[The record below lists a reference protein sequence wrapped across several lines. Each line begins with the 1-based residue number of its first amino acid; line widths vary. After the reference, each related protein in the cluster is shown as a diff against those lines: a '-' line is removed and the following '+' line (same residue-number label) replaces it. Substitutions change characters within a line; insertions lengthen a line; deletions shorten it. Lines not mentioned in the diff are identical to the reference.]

1 MTIPET
7 KVKTL
12 RWYILRTLLRK
23 EVGRHLANRGGL
35 ILAGLLVVIAL
46 LSSLFGK
53 TTGGIETGNLT
64 AGVHNCF
71 VEYWQDDPWIKHLE
85 ANVPAELR
93 GSLRFRHLDR
103 TINDQE
109 TLVYPP
115 GTGAI
120 QIRPKGN
127 VDGQPNYLIWL
138 WQPSGDESGL
148 APFESWFWKESY
160 AYFQEQAAPL
170 LAESGEI
177 AAQVPVLEQRRSV
190 LTGGLDAKTG
200 ITTALVLF
208 AVFFVCV
215 YLLPSLTCEERE
227 RGVLVAQALSPA
239 TAREILAAKFLFYPI
254 VGMAL
259 ASVLAGLN
267 QPSVLRQP
275 FFWFALTVSACG
287 SLGVGISIASLAK
300 TQRAASMG
308 ALCYMM
314 VVTLL
319 IFVCQQLNISY
330 LPYIALEYHCPRMLH
345 AALTGTILW
354 YHWVHLLCAWVLSIF
369 WAILATS
376 LFRRY
381 GWQ

>member
-1 MTIPET
+1 MLPPET
-7 KVKTL
+7 KAKTL
-12 RWYILRTLLRK
+12 RWFILRTLLKK
-23 EVGRHLANRGGL
+23 EISRHLANRGGL
-35 ILAGLLVVIAL
+35 ILAGLLIVVAL
-46 LSSLFGK
+46 LSSQFGQNTK
-53 TTGGIETGNLT
+53 GIDSGKLT

-71 VEYWQDDPWIKHLE
+71 VDYWQKDAWVKHLE
-85 ANVPAELR
+85 ENVPDELR
-93 GSLRFRHLDR
+93 GSLLFRQVPRAMADHE
-103 TINDQE
+103 Q
-109 TLVYPP
+109 LVYPA

-120 QIRPKGN
+120 QIRPNGAEA
-127 VDGQPNYLIWL
+127 GQPRYLIWF
-138 WQPSGDESGL
+138 WQPGGDENGL

-160 AYFQEQAAPL
+160 AYFQEQAAPVL
-170 LAESGEI
+170 TESGDLSTQAPI
-177 AAQVPVLEQRRSV
+177 LEQRRTA

-259 ASVLAGLN
+259 ASLLAGLN

-287 SLGVGISIASLAK
+287 SLGVGMSIASLAK

-314 VVTLL
+314 VVTLFV
-319 IFVCQQLNISY
+319 FVCQQTNVPYVPY
-330 LPYIALEYHCPRMLH
+330 LALEYHCPRMLH
-345 AALTGTILW
+345 AALTGTIEW
-354 YHWVHLLCAWVLSIF
+354 YHWAHLLCAWVLSVF

>member
-1 MTIPET
+1 MLPPET
-7 KVKTL
+7 KAKTL
-12 RWYILRTLLRK
+12 RWFILRTLLEK
-23 EVGRHLANRGGL
+23 EISRHLANRGGL
-35 ILAGLLVVIAL
+35 ILAGLLIVVAL
-46 LSSLFGK
+46 LSSQFGQNTK
-53 TTGGIETGNLT
+53 GMDSGNLT
-64 AGVHNCF
+64 PSVHNCF
-71 VEYWQDDPWIKHLE
+71 VDYWQNDAWIKHLE
-85 ANVPAELR
+85 SHVPDELR
-93 GSLRFRHLDR
+93 GSLRFRQVPRVMGDHE
-103 TINDQE
+103 Q
-109 TLVYPP
+109 LVYPP

-120 QIRPKGN
+120 QIRPNGTEA
-127 VDGQPNYLIWL
+127 GQPRFLIWL
-138 WQPSGDESGL
+138 WQPSGDETGL
-148 APFESWFWKESY
+148 TPFESWFWKESY
-160 AYFQEQAAPL
+160 AYFQEQAAPI
-170 LAESGEI
+170 LAESGDLANRAPI
-177 AAQVPVLEQRRSV
+177 LEQRRTALS
-190 LTGGLDAKTG
+190 GGLDAKTG

-259 ASVLAGLN
+259 AALLAGLN

-287 SLGVGISIASLAK
+287 SLGVGMSIASMAK

-314 VVTLL
+314 VVTLF
-319 IFVCQQLNISY
+319 IFVCQQTNVPYVPY
-330 LPYIALEYHCPRMLH
+330 LALEYHCPRMLH
-345 AALTGTILW
+345 AALTGTIAW
-354 YHWVHLLCAWVLSIF
+354 YHWAHLLCAWVLSIF